1 MMNDIVDINANE
13 RALYKMFWSLQ
24 SNNNLVK
31 IYARF
36 GYEVFHRSSV
46 LEWFGPFIAGRAFK
60 GKRCV
65 EIGTRK
71 GLTAIVLAGYF
82 DEVVTIDIK
91 PDEEKHKIAEYVG
104 VKNIRFI
111 DVKDNAEK
119 AKIINGLE
127 FDAAYVDGDHAKD
140 TESDFNLVRRCG
152 RVLFHEYW
160 ETQEPVWNLVNR
172 LQAEGE
178 VSAEGKLALW
188 TNTDPVKSH
197 PGLAR

>member
-1 MMNDIVDINANE
+1 MNENGNE
-13 RALYKMFWSLQ
+13 RALYKMFWSLH
-24 SNNNLVK
+24 SNENLVK

-46 LEWFGPFIAGRAFK
+46 LEWFGPFIAGRDFK
-60 GKRCV
+60 GKRCI

-71 GLTAIVLAGYF
+71 GLTAIVLAGHF

-91 PDEEKHKIAEYVG
+91 PDPEKHEIADYVG
-104 VKNIRFI
+104 AKNIRFI

-119 AKIINGLE
+119 ADIINNLT
-127 FDAAYVDGDHAKD
+127 FDGAYVDGDHAKD
-140 TESDFNLVRRCG
+140 TEADFKLVKRGG

-160 ETQEPVWNLVNR
+160 KSQEPVWNLVNR
-172 LQAEGE
+172 LVEKGDN
-178 VSAEGKLALW
+178 VSIEGKLALW
-188 TNTDPVKSH
+188 TAGTTAPLH